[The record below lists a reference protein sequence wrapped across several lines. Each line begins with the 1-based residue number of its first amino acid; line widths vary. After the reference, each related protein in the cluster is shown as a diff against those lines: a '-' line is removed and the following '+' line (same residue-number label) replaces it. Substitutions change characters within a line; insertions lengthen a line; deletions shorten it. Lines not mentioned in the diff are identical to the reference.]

1 MHEPKFEP
9 CELYTMIPREKIEK
23 IFMESETASAELDYT
38 FLGFEEVY
46 KAATLFVPKNKIIL
60 DLGCG
65 YAFQAWYFKDYR
77 KYIGVDVFHGT
88 EDILK
93 ILETGN
99 SDFYHMT
106 IQDFIQQYVREERE
120 GFCEIKLPGMEPQSI
135 ENVFAICSYVPGE
148 YVRKLVRETFPYCL
162 VYYPVGIGGRCKP

>member
-1 MHEPKFEP
+1 MQAPKFEP

-23 IFMESETASAELDYT
+23 IFMESKTASAELDYT

-46 KAATLFVPKNKIIL
+46 KAVTLFVPKNKIIL

-77 KYIGVDVFHGT
+77 KYIGVNVST
-88 EDILK
+88 ACECVLN

-106 IQDFIQQYVREERE
+106 IQDFIRQYVREERE
-120 GFCEIKLPGMEPQSI
+120 GFCEIRLPGMEPQSI

-148 YVRKLVRETFPYCL
+148 NVRKLVRETFPYCL
-162 VYYPVGIGGRCKP
+162 VYYPVGIGWR